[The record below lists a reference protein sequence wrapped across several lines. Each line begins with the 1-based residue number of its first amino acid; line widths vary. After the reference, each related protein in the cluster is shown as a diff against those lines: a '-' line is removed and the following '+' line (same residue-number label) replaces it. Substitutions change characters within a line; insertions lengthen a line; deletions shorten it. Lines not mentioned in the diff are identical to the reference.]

1 MKRSAVKRML
11 VWTLILAFSFTT
23 AMSGLPQQMAGG
35 EDRSAF
41 AASYPKLKTISYTK
55 TGVQKNDIV
64 AFAKSQIGYKEG
76 SNNNTYFGHWY
87 GLNYAP
93 WCAMF
98 VSWSAAKAGVSRS
111 VVPRLASADRS
122 WAKKQ
127 GVYYK
132 SKQWGGSYT
141 PKKGDLIY
149 FSWSVRDYA
158 DHIGMVTGTKTVDGK
173 KYVNTVEGNKH
184 DKVVTAS
191 YLLSNK
197 YILGYAH
204 PKYTTGEPEETTTP
218 QPVPFTLEYRDGLE
232 ETVTDETSE
241 TSSGQEESESVIP
254 PEEGIFG
261 HDVTLSDH
269 KFTRK
274 GYKYTQWTVYR
285 ENSKG
290 EELYLCRDNDDQ
302 TAEKWKKAD
311 AIPSGYS
318 TVLVDLGGKLNIAS
332 PVSGTIYAAPDWTIK
347 KYKVTY
353 DPNGGRTAPDTQKK
367 TWGKDLTL
375 TTKKASWA
383 GYKFLGWS
391 LEKKGGIIDF
401 KPGDKYTKN
410 KSMTLYAVWEPVT
423 ESFRIKVVKKSGTDL
438 RKGPAATFKKVK
450 RVKKGKQYRIEAV
463 EHSWGKIKGKN
474 WWIKLKYTKVVK

>member
-1 MKRSAVKRML
+1 MKKSAVKRIL
-11 VWTLILAFSFTT
+11 VGVLIFCFSFTT
-23 AMSGLPQQMAGG
+23 AMSGVPQQFAGG
-35 EDRSAF
+35 TDRSVS
-41 AASYPKLKTISYTK
+41 AASYPKLKTITYVK
-55 TGVQKNDIV
+55 TGNQRNDIV
-64 AFAKSQIGYKEG
+64 AFAKSQIGYKEAG
-76 SNNNTYFGHWY
+76 NNNTYFGHWF

-98 VSWSAAKAGVSRS
+98 VSWSAAKAGVSKT

-132 SKQWGGSYT
+132 SKQWGGNYT

-191 YLLSNK
+191 YPLSNK

-204 PKYTTGEPEETTTP
+204 PKYTTGQPETTTTTTTGE
-218 QPVPFTLEYRDGLE
+218 PVPFTLKYRDGLTETDNDE
-232 ETVTDETSE
+232 EDEI
-241 TSSGQEESESVIP
+241 IP
-254 PEEGIFG
+254 PEEGTFG
-261 HDVTLSDH
+261 QEMTLSDT
-269 KFTRK
+269 KFTRT

-290 EELYLCRDNDDQ
+290 DLLYLCRDND
-302 TAEKWKKAD
+302 TETTEKWKAAD

-318 TVLVDLGGKLNIAS
+318 TVLTDVGGTLKINS
-332 PVSGTIYAAPDWTIK
+332 PVSGTIYAAPDWVIK
-347 KYKVTY
+347 KYKVIY

-367 TWGKDLTL
+367 TWGKTLTL

-383 GYKFLGWS
+383 GYLFQGWS
-391 LEKKGGIIDF
+391 LEKRSGIIDF
-401 KPGDKYTKN
+401 KPGDKYEKN
-410 KSMTLYAVWEPVT
+410 KSMTLYAVWVPRVQP
-423 ESFRIKVVKKSGTDL
+423 FKIKTVKNTKL
-438 RKGPAATFKKVK
+438 RKGPAGTFKKVK
-450 RVKKGKQYRIEAV
+450 KIKKGKQYWIELV
-463 EHSWGKIKGKN
+463 DHGWGKVRGKN
-474 WWIKLKYTKVVK
+474 WWVKLKYTKVVK